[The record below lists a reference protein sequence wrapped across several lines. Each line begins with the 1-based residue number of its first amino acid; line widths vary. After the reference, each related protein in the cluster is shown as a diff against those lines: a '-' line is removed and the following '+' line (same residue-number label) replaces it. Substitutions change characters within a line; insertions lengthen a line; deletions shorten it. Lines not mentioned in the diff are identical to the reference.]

1 MYRVAID
8 CRELTRE
15 KLRSIGIILERM
27 MADSPYEDLVLFS
40 DVPLKRK
47 YLCRQFENVVY
58 GKVNGGGMDVVK
70 YQYWMK
76 KQCETLR
83 ISAFYQVNHYS
94 LFKMKGTRIVTT
106 IHDLFPLEGID
117 SYSKAYQLLFR
128 IFIRRTLRNS
138 DVVTTV
144 SRFTYDNIQKKFG
157 KYDNVVVVPNGID
170 RPATPAADEKPYI
183 DGKYLLMLGRVC
195 KWKGVSRLL
204 DIYISE
210 LSDSGLKLVIAGEA
224 TEQTV
229 KEHVLKCCRENPNII
244 WLDYVSDA
252 LKSNLYKNAAV
263 LCYPSVYDGFG
274 LPPLEAACYGT
285 KCLMNDIP
293 VLREV
298 TKGKGYYVDY
308 YGDGKAADAILRVI
322 DDDNTVTEAVKRVA
336 MSYSWHDWAEKIYSL
351 LRK

>member
-1 MYRVAID
+1 MQK
-8 CRELTRE
+8 E
-15 KLRSIGIILERM
+15 KLENTVLIGHKNEL
-27 MADSPYEDLVLFS
+27 SQ
-40 DVPLKRK
+40 K
-47 YLCRQFENVVY
+47 
-58 GKVNGGGMDVVK
+58 
-70 YQYWMK
+70 
-76 KQCETLR
+76 
-83 ISAFYQVNHYS
+83 
-94 LFKMKGTRIVTT
+94 IVTEE
-106 IHDLFPLEGID
+106 D
-117 SYSKAYQLLFR
+117 
-128 IFIRRTLRNS
+128 IRRALKQNEFMLYYQPQINSRSGRLVGMEALLRWE
-138 DVVTTV
+138 DPEKG
-144 SRFTYDNIQKKFG
+144 FIQRRFG

-204 DIYISE
+204 DIYMSK

-293 VLREV
+293 VLREG

-336 MSYSWHDWAEKIYSL
+336 MSYSWHNWAEKVYSL